1 MVKHCSRSQFAFL
14 DSEGAEVKKVEQF
27 VLDAY
32 TYTEAETRMTQ
43 ICEYEG
49 IRPFEITQLTK
60 TNLIEVIRY
69 PECDKWF
76 RVKVA
81 MTTFD
86 ADRGTE
92 KESNQ
97 HILLSATDV
106 RDAYDKV
113 SQHMN
118 QLGVGYVIPSIAYQ
132 KIVEVFPQDEWQWY
146 GQEQPK
152 EPRRPTSPDL
162 KSNHP
167 TTHCRTRR
175 APGRAQTGRPGTH
188 RSTTSRCPPP
198 ACRPF
203 GPGLGHVNPATLEE
217 PHFLVVAAS
226 ATRAWRPA
234 LGLEI
239 RPPCGW

>member
-1 MVKHCSRSQFAFL
+1 MVKHWFNCKVSSRSL
-14 DSEGAEVKKVEQF
+14 DSEGAEVKKVERF

-118 QLGVGYVIPSIAYQ
+118 QLGVGYVIPSIAFQ
-132 KIVEVFPQDEWQWY
+132 KIIEVFPQDEWQMVD

-152 EPRRPTSPDL
+152 DASQ
-162 KSNHP
+162 
-167 TTHCRTRR
+167 
-175 APGRAQTGRPGTH
+175 APVGAHIDTEE
-188 RSTTSRCPPP
+188 
-198 ACRPF
+198 APF
-203 GPGLGHVNPATLEE
+203 EVDA
-217 PHFLVVAAS
+217 V
-226 ATRAWRPA
+226 
-234 LGLEI
+234 
-239 RPPCGW
+239 

>member
-1 MVKHCSRSQFAFL
+1 M

-113 SQHMN
+113 SQHMTN
-118 QLGVGYVIPSIAYQ
+118 RHQIS
-132 KIVEVFPQDEWQWY
+132 E
-146 GQEQPK
+146 
-152 EPRRPTSPDL
+152 
-162 KSNHP
+162 SN
-167 TTHCRTRR
+167 RY
-175 APGRAQTGRPGTH
+175 
-188 RSTTSRCPPP
+188 SS
-198 ACRPF
+198 
-203 GPGLGHVNPATLEE
+203 
-217 PHFLVVAAS
+217 S
-226 ATRAWRPA
+226 D
-234 LGLEI
+234 LEI
-239 RPPCGW
+239 CIGLTTQKNAWEFIFTNQKRIELQ

>member
-1 MVKHCSRSQFAFL
+1 MVKHWFNCKVSSRSL

-118 QLGVGYVIPSIAYQ
+118 QLGVGYVIPSIAFQ
-132 KIVEVFPQDEWQWY
+132 KIIEVFPQDEWQVVD

-152 EPRRPTSPDL
+152 DASQ
-162 KSNHP
+162 
-167 TTHCRTRR
+167 
-175 APGRAQTGRPGTH
+175 APVGADMDTED
-188 RSTTSRCPPP
+188 
-198 ACRPF
+198 APF
-203 GPGLGHVNPATLEE
+203 EADAV
-217 PHFLVVAAS
+217 
-226 ATRAWRPA
+226 
-234 LGLEI
+234 
-239 RPPCGW
+239 

>member
-1 MVKHCSRSQFAFL
+1 MVKHWFNCKVSSRSL

-86 ADRGTE
+86 ADKGTE

-106 RDAYDKV
+106 RDAYD
-113 SQHMN
+113 
-118 QLGVGYVIPSIAYQ
+118 
-132 KIVEVFPQDEWQWY
+132 
-146 GQEQPK
+146 
-152 EPRRPTSPDL
+152 
-162 KSNHP
+162 
-167 TTHCRTRR
+167 
-175 APGRAQTGRPGTH
+175 
-188 RSTTSRCPPP
+188 
-198 ACRPF
+198 
-203 GPGLGHVNPATLEE
+203 
-217 PHFLVVAAS
+217 S
-226 ATRAWRPA
+226 AWSWM
-234 LGLEI
+234 
-239 RPPCGW
+239 C

>member
-1 MVKHCSRSQFAFL
+1 MVKHWFNCKVSSRSL

-86 ADRGTE
+86 ADKGTE

-106 RDAYDKV
+106 RDAFDKGLWSHEPTRVWATSFPPSLSRKSSKSSRKTSGRWWTARSNPKTHGQAPVGADV
-113 SQHMN
+113 S
-118 QLGVGYVIPSIAYQ
+118 I
-132 KIVEVFPQDEWQWY
+132 E
-146 GQEQPK
+146 
-152 EPRRPTSPDL
+152 
-162 KSNHP
+162 
-167 TTHCRTRR
+167 
-175 APGRAQTGRPGTH
+175 
-188 RSTTSRCPPP
+188 
-198 ACRPF
+198 
-203 GPGLGHVNPATLEE
+203 GPLT
-217 PHFLVVAAS
+217 
-226 ATRAWRPA
+226 
-234 LGLEI
+234 
-239 RPPCGW
+239 